1 MLPQGPLTA
10 QAVLI
15 CHPGTKPNKADDQPA
30 MLSTSVLTG
39 NPQPGSDC
47 HSTTK
52 LLLCIWDAHKA
63 ERVPWWR
70 CILYKVTLCR
80 PWWPRSLSLTTSAS
94 REIRLQLCTTIS
106 SLCYICLSNIY
117 LCEINIGIYSLTY
130 KILNNCKKCKSY
142 LQNIQHQTED

>member
-70 CILYKVTLCR
+70 CIYT
-80 PWWPRSLSLTTSAS
+80 RSRCVGHDDLDLSVLPPQPLERSDYSYAPPYPAYAIFVYPTF
-94 REIRLQLCTTIS
+94 IS
-106 SLCYICLSNIY
+106 V
-117 LCEINIGIYSLTY
+117 
-130 KILNNCKKCKSY
+130 K
-142 LQNIQHQTED
+142 